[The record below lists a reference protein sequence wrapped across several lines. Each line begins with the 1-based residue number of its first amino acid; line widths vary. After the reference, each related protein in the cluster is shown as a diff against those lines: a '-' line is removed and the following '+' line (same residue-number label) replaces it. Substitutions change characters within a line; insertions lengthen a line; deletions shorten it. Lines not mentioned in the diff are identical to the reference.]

1 MALSDRPARVPAP
14 MTPTRRRGSWA
25 SSVATLLDA
34 QRHNDAISGHAGCR
48 AAGGLS
54 DAHPCGRLLPAT
66 PAKVAV
72 IAPDR

>member
-34 QRHNDAISGHAGCR
+34 SGITTLFPATR
-48 AAGGLS
+48 AAGLQVVSPTPTRAAGCCQR
-54 DAHPCGRLLPAT
+54 HRRRLQ
-66 PAKVAV
+66 
-72 IAPDR
+72 